1 MTEER
6 GMRSV
11 AITLI
16 GLSAVGFL
24 LAVVSSFIGALV
36 PGVSTEALSRASTNL
51 SLIAI
56 ALAVWFKE
64 GAR

>member
-6 GMRSV
+6 GMRGV

-24 LAVVSSFIGALV
+24 LAVVSSLIGSLV
-36 PGVSTEALSRASTNL
+36 PGVATEALSRASTNL